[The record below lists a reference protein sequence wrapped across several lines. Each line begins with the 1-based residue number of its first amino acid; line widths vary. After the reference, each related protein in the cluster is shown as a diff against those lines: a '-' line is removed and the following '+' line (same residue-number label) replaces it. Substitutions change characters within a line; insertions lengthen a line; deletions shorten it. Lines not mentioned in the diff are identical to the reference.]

1 MNTGKADLSITLG
14 VEEEFFL
21 VDPATRGML
30 ADPDPAIFDYCREHA
45 GPHKAVP
52 EMLRSQIET
61 NTRVCESVADLR
73 EAMRETRRLAVD
85 AAAQQGAVV
94 IASSTHP
101 FATWKEQLTTPRKR
115 YEDFEMTY
123 QEAVRRFLVG
133 GMHVHAGFGDRDAR
147 IRVMTALR
155 RYLPILMALSTSS
168 PFNQG
173 NNTGY
178 KSYRQCMIGVLP
190 RTSLPGPLYSAADY
204 DALLDNYRRM
214 HFISDGSE
222 LWWDI
227 RPSQHYPTVELRICD
242 LCTRLEDAL
251 CVAALY
257 ACLVRMLLRQYHA
270 GTLPDE
276 PLTEIIA
283 ENRWLAQRYGVLA
296 FLGNTDDG
304 GRTDIADLVAQ
315 LVESLSEDAGA
326 LDCEQEL
333 QHALHIVAYGSGADR
348 QTDHYRLRLLEG
360 DSNRQALLSVVDR
373 IIGETGEG
381 I

>member
-1 MNTGKADLSITLG
+1 MNNADLTITLG

-30 ADPDPAIFDYCREHA
+30 VDPDPAIFDYCREHA
-45 GPHKAVP
+45 GAHKAVP

-73 EAMRETRRLAVD
+73 TAMRETRRLAVD

-133 GMHVHAGFGDRDAR
+133 GMHVHAGFGDLDAR

-190 RTSLPGPLYSAADY
+190 RTSLPGPLYSAAEY

-242 LCTRLEDAL
+242 LCTLLEDAL

-257 ACLVRMLLRQYHA
+257 ACLVRMLLRRYHA

-304 GRTDIADLVAQ
+304 GRTDIADLVTQ
-315 LVESLSEDAGA
+315 LVESLSEDARA
-326 LDCEQEL
+326 LNCEREL

-373 IIGETGEG
+373 IIGETREG

>member
-1 MNTGKADLSITLG
+1 MNNADLKITLG

-73 EAMRETRRLAVD
+73 AAMRETRRLAVD

-133 GMHVHAGFGDRDAR
+133 GMHVHAGFGDPDAR

-190 RTSLPGPLYSAADY
+190 RTSLPGPLYSAAEY

-227 RPSQHYPTVELRICD
+227 RPSQRYPTVELRICD
-242 LCTRLEDAL
+242 LCTLLEDAL
-251 CVAALY
+251 CIAALY

-270 GTLPDE
+270 GTLPEE

-304 GRTDIADLVAQ
+304 GRTDIADLVTQ
-315 LVESLSEDAGA
+315 LVETLGEDARA
-326 LDCEQEL
+326 LNCEREL
-333 QHALHIVAYGSGADR
+333 QHAMHIVAYGSGADR

-360 DSNRQALLSVVDR
+360 DGNRRALLSVVDR
-373 IIGETGEG
+373 IVGETREG